1 MGWASAGDIFD
12 PVAQA
17 LIDVGASDE
26 IKTRACSALIEAL
39 QSRDWDTENESL
51 SKFANDPSIVAA
63 FRENGII
70 IECGNLDDPDSSS
83 ACVLELNHDGNHED
97 WRGKTW
103 PGVGA
108 NLSEPVLDMPDRY
121 FLVGDEDIGVGANC
135 RECG

>member
-26 IKTRACSALIEAL
+26 IKTRTCSALIKAL

-70 IECGNLDDPDSSS
+70 IGYLRGDPRLQAGEESDPCG
-83 ACVLELNHDGNHED
+83 AGQ
-97 WRGKTW
+97 G
-103 PGVGA
+103 
-108 NLSEPVLDMPDRY
+108 
-121 FLVGDEDIGVGANC
+121 
-135 RECG
+135 